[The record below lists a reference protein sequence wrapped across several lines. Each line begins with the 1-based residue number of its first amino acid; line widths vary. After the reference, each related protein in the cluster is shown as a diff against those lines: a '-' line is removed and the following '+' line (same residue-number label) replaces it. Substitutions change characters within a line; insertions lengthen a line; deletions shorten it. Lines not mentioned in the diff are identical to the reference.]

1 MAKKNRRRNGGG
13 SQKGGGS
20 LKGGGGPPDQKV
32 TEGGADGDT
41 KAPESVAKEWSKSL
55 GVAVVLFL
63 VIRTFILQTFVI
75 TSGSMEE
82 ALLVGDFLIAN
93 RAAVGVRIPWTQ
105 ARIPGYSSVRPGDVL
120 VFDPPH
126 EPDLK
131 LVKRLIAVSGDTVSM
146 KDGALTIN
154 GRLGRRAP
162 RRDR

>member
-1 MAKKNRRRNGGG
+1 M
-13 SQKGGGS
+13 
-20 LKGGGGPPDQKV
+20 D
-32 TEGGADGDT
+32 DDT
-41 KAPESVAKEWSKSL
+41 NAPESVAKEWSKSL

-120 VFDPPH
+120 
-126 EPDLK
+126 EPSHLEM
-131 LVKRLIAVSGDTVSM
+131 T
-146 KDGALTIN
+146 
-154 GRLGRRAP
+154 GR
-162 RRDR
+162 